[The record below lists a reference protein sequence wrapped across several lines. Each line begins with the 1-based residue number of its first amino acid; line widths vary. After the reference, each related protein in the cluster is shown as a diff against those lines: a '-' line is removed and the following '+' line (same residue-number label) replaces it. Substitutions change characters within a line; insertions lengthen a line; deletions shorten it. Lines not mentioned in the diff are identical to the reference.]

1 MIRNLAETRKL
12 GHVVRELEV
21 EFQGEVRQVKHF
33 HFVAWP
39 DHGVPSELESLDRFI
54 EDLQIEEENGKPVV
68 IHCSAGVGRTGTL
81 IALSQL
87 KHIIYSQKSAGV
99 DMGISVFSV
108 VRRLREQRVLMVQ
121 SKEQYEILFDFVN
134 LWIRR

>member
-1 MIRNLAETRKL
+1 MT
-12 GHVVRELEV
+12 HY
-21 EFQGEVRQVKHF
+21 

-39 DHGVPSELESLDRFI
+39 DHGVPQELESLDKFV
-54 EDLQIEEENGKPVV
+54 EDLQAEEDRGKPIVV
-68 IHCSAGVGRTGTL
+68 HCSAGVGRTGTL

-87 KHIIYSQKSAGV
+87 KHIVYSQKEAKVDLGV
-99 DMGISVFSV
+99 SVFSV

-121 SKEQYEILFDFVN
+121 SKEQYEILFDLVN

>member
-1 MIRNLAETRKL
+1 M
-12 GHVVRELEV
+12 RELQV
-21 EFQGEVRQVKHF
+21 EFQGEVRIVKHF

-39 DHGVPSELESLDRFI
+39 DHGVPSELESLDRFV
-54 EDLQIEEENGKPVV
+54 EDLQTEEENGKPVV
-68 IHCSAGVGRTGTL
+68 VHCSAGVGRTGTL

-87 KHIIYSQKSAGV
+87 KHIIYSQKSAGS